1 MKWIRCKYGIGT
13 LTHTRSLTL
22 FISHVSLAVFF
33 SSHFLVLFK
42 FCVFHS
48 LFFSFLLSHR
58 VLTHCVC
65 MFERLLACLCHNIYI
80 KSRRRGKVNE
90 NERKTVCV
98 SACVRVGVVKK
109 ESNEERER
117 AQENER
123 KKAISKRKMNRKLEW
138 MRTVRVRIRAAS
150 RKLCYARN
158 KPNE

>member
-1 MKWIRCKYGIGT
+1 M
-13 LTHTRSLTL
+13 
-22 FISHVSLAVFF
+22 
-33 SSHFLVLFK
+33 
-42 FCVFHS
+42 
-48 LFFSFLLSHR
+48 
-58 VLTHCVC
+58 
-65 MFERLLACLCHNIYI
+65 
-80 KSRRRGKVNE
+80 NE

-109 ESNEERER
+109 ESNEEKER
-117 AQENER
+117 ARENER